1 MIRIIGGE
9 YKGRYL
15 KVPNSKVTR
24 PTMDKVRQ
32 AMFNA
37 LKNHVEG
44 SVCLDLFAGSGAMG
58 LEALSRG
65 ARKCYFVEKDRGTF
79 QVLKENVLSLGIEK
93 DAFSLFFGD
102 FRLFLKKLKEE
113 KIDLLFLDP
122 PYRFNIN
129 ADIIQ
134 DMDKKGK
141 LSLKAIIVSEQD
153 YPNPEIE
160 GFERKEYRYGAKYV
174 ALYERKEA
182 SEL

>member
-1 MIRIIGGE
+1 MIRIISGE

-37 LKNHVEG
+37 IKNKAENA
-44 SVCLDLFAGSGAMG
+44 VCLDLFAGSGAMG

-65 ARKCYFVEKDRGTF
+65 AKKCTFVEKDHGTF
-79 QVLKENVLSLGIEK
+79 QVLKENVLSLVEEK
-93 DAFSLFFGD
+93 ERYSLFFGD
-102 FRLFLKKLKEE
+102 YRLFLKKLKEE

-129 ADIIQ
+129 SKIIE
-134 DMDKKGK
+134 DMTERDQ
-141 LSLKAIIVSEQD
+141 LASDAVVISEQD
-153 YPNPEIE
+153 YPNPDIVGYEK
-160 GFERKEYRYGAKYV
+160 KEYRYGAKYV
-174 ALYERKEA
+174 ALYVRKEE
-182 SEL
+182 SL

>member
-44 SVCLDLFAGSGAMG
+44 SICLDLFAGSGAMG

-65 ARKCYFVEKDRGTF
+65 AKKCYFVEKDHGTF
-79 QVLKENVLSLGIEK
+79 QVLKENVLSLVEEK
-93 DAFSLFFGD
+93 ERYSLFFGD
-102 FRLFLKKLKEE
+102 YRLFLKKLKEE

-129 ADIIQ
+129 AEIIK
-134 DMDKKGK
+134 DMNQRGQ
-141 LSLKAIIVSEQD
+141 LSSAAIVVSEQD